1 MNSAGSSRVQH
12 YSIHT
17 ERSYVDWIVNFIH
30 FHHMHSRED
39 LFPAEPM
46 VEAFLTYLAIDKNV
60 ASSTQNQ
67 AMNAPVFRCK
77 RVLNQT
83 MDGSIDAIRAYRKV
97 NLQVVMTREEV
108 TTVLSLMN
116 STPQLVA

>member
-1 MNSAGSSRVQH
+1 
-12 YSIHT
+12 
-17 ERSYVDWIVNFIH
+17 
-30 FHHMHSRED
+30 MHSRED

-46 VEAFLTYLAIDKNV
+46 VEAFLTNLAIDKNV
-60 ASSTQNQ
+60 APSTQNQ
-67 AMNAPVFRCK
+67 AMNALVFRYE

-97 NLQVVMTREEV
+97 NIPVVMTREEAA
-108 TTVLSLMN
+108 TVLSLMN